1 MHGRNELEEKH
12 TSKLLIFLKL
22 VRVSGA
28 AHQTLVSSFNRP
40 ATVKADAWPRI
51 TCFLYSMCGFGR
63 FFEHKRLLARPQH
76 AYS

>member
-28 AHQTLVSSFNRP
+28 AHQALVSSFNRP
-40 ATVKADAWPRI
+40 ATVKADAW
-51 TCFLYSMCGFGR
+51 FS
-63 FFEHKRLLARPQH
+63 
-76 AYS
+76 